1 MKKLLSLFLS
11 TVLAINVVGC
21 AKVPQKSES
30 EPTQEQVQIP
40 NPIVTYETIDEA
52 QEALDFEPVLPEKIN
67 EDYKISHI
75 CVIDKKLFQ
84 VTFKNGTDEVLYR
97 MSKGSEDISGD
108 YNEYE
113 LTRDIDVD
121 GIKAVFKGNA
131 DKVYV
136 MTWSNDDFSYSI
148 SFTAG
153 ISEENAKELIK

>member
-1 MKKLLSLFLS
+1 MKKFVALFL
-11 TVLAINVVGC
+11 TAVIAVGVVGC
-21 AKVPQKSES
+21 AKKPQKSENDI
-30 EPTQEQVQIP
+30 TQEQVQIP

-52 QEALDFEPVLPEKIN
+52 KEALDFEPVIPGKIN
-67 EDYKISHI
+67 EEYETSHI

-84 VTFKNGTDEVLYR
+84 VTFKNGTDEILYR
-97 MSKGSEDISGD
+97 MSKGNEDISGD

-113 LTRDIDVD
+113 VTRDVDID

-136 MTWSNDDFSYSI
+136 ITWSDDEFSYSM

-153 ISEENAKELIK
+153 ISEETAKELIK